1 MNRMPFINKYDPK
14 KSNFSD
20 LIMLFIMLPVIFFII
35 AFILSALLVNKG
47 NITTEI
53 FDFFKMKKVLNE

>member
-1 MNRMPFINKYDPK
+1 MNRMSFINKYDPK

-20 LIMLFIMLPVIFFII
+20 LIMLFIMLPAIFFII

-53 FDFFKMKKVLNE
+53 FDFFKMKKVEP

>member
-1 MNRMPFINKYDPK
+1 MNRMSFINKYDPK

-20 LIMLFIMLPVIFFII
+20 LIMLFIMLPAIFFII

-53 FDFFKMKKVLNE
+53 FDFFKMKKVKP